1 MATYLKDIM
10 DRLKAVE
17 RGIKELAEGDT
28 PELPRLG
35 ALGTYFELI
44 GNTLQE
50 NRRLIE
56 KYRNLSLTDMLTGLP
71 NRRGFLALAEK
82 SFARASRKR
91 QSISF
96 IMADIHH
103 FKTVNDRHGHEAGDE
118 VLRVVAQ
125 RFLDCLR
132 VEDICCRYGGEEFL
146 VMLYDTDVIR
156 AALVAERLR
165 KSIAG
170 KPIST
175 RGEEIRVAISL
186 GVTEIVAAD
195 YAGTRKCHAEIRRA
209 VQVSD
214 AFLYKA
220 KKAGRNRVA
229 ANLPEEDE
237 GVA

>member
-35 ALGTYFELI
+35 ARDVLRAYR
-44 GNTLQE
+44 QYAA
-50 NRRLIE
+50 RKQKLIE

-96 IMADIHH
+96 IMADIDH
-103 FKTVNDRHGHEAGDE
+103 FKKVNDRHGHEAGDE

-132 VEDICCRYGGEEFL
+132 VEDI
-146 VMLYDTDVIR
+146 
-156 AALVAERLR
+156 AAGM
-165 KSIAG
+165 AG
-170 KPIST
+170 KSSSSCCT
-175 RGEEIRVAISL
+175 IRM
-186 GVTEIVAAD
+186 
-195 YAGTRKCHAEIRRA
+195 
-209 VQVSD
+209 
-214 AFLYKA
+214 
-220 KKAGRNRVA
+220 
-229 ANLPEEDE
+229 
-237 GVA
+237 